1 MPLRSRAALADLR
14 TLASAAA
21 IRRGFVVATIALV
34 ERMLTPVI
42 ALTLVQR
49 GMRDK
54 VAVTLIFG
62 TVFTGRAFLQR
73 ALAARNESDLLERT
87 AASVLEGDV
96 LQAEVLSDQDVSVQ
110 AAQGVHVASQM
121 LTQTL
126 PSLCADL
133 LACGLFALIAAWLEP
148 PHLVALAAAAT
159 VAATVALL
167 VSRRAVTR
175 TVERAWLAQER
186 VYDAFAQVLEGRLE
200 IVASGR
206 RGAFMDRVREAT
218 RAWGAAGARVAA
230 ASVLSGRLTLAA
242 VGGIVAGALL
252 AGSLLRGPLEATAA
266 DLAFFASLTPAF
278 VGVAQGVHALARD
291 ARWVELVARVLRR
304 GATSTA
310 DGALPPPALPA
321 PAVFEAL
328 SFRYGVPGPSGDA
341 LSAVDFE
348 WTGRDI
354 LAFSGANGSGKSTCL
369 RMLLRLANPSA
380 GAIRV
385 GEVRLADLEVDA
397 WRARIAFLPQR
408 PYVPSRADVRT
419 AVAWP
424 VTGARDEPILAALER
439 VGLLPV
445 LRRSGADPLAVR
457 VDSLSVGQRQRV
469 ALARIVCREASLFL
483 LDEPDANLDRAG
495 ITLVAELL
503 RDLAGRGMVAFA
515 AHTPELLAVAGRV
528 VVLAEGRV
536 QDEIR
541 PPRPVV

>member
-14 TLASAAA
+14 TLASGAA
-21 IRRGFVVATIALV
+21 IRRGFVLATIALV

-49 GMRDK
+49 GMGDK

-62 TVFTGRAFLQR
+62 TVFTGRTFLQR

-87 AASVLEGDV
+87 AASVLQGDV
-96 LQAEVLSDQDVSVQ
+96 LQAEVLADQDVSVQ
-110 AAQGVHVASQM
+110 ATQGVHVASQM

-133 LACGLFALIAAWLEP
+133 VACGLFALIAAWLEP
-148 PHLVALAAAAT
+148 PHLVALAAAVT

-167 VSRRAVTR
+167 VSRGAVAR

-186 VYDAFAQVLEGRLE
+186 VYDAFAQVLDGRLE

-206 RGAFMDRVREAT
+206 RGAFMDRVHEAT
-218 RAWGAAGARVAA
+218 REWGAAGARVAA
-230 ASVLSGRLTLAA
+230 ASILSGRLTLVA
-242 VGGIVAGALL
+242 VGGLVAGVLL
-252 AGSLLRGPLEATAA
+252 ASSLLRGALEATAA

-291 ARWVELVARVLRR
+291 ARWVELVARVLRH

-321 PAVFEAL
+321 RAAFEAL
-328 SFRYGVPGPSGDA
+328 SFRYGGPGPSGDA

-348 WTGRDI
+348 WTGREI

-369 RMLLRLANPSA
+369 RMLLRLAKPSA

-397 WRARIAFLPQR
+397 WRAGIAFLPQR
-408 PYVPSRADVRT
+408 PYVPSRADVRA

-424 VTGARDEPILAALER
+424 VTGARDDRILAALDR

-445 LRRSGADPLAVR
+445 LRRAGGDPLAVR
-457 VDSLSVGQRQRV
+457 VDSLSVGERQRV

-528 VVLAEGRV
+528 VVLVEGRV
-536 QDEIR
+536 QDEI
-541 PPRPVV
+541 PQPRPVA

>member
-1 MPLRSRAALADLR
+1 MRPRAALADLR
-14 TLASAAA
+14 TLACSAA
-21 IRRGFVVATIALV
+21 IRRGLVVATIALV

-54 VAVTLIFG
+54 VVVTLLFG
-62 TVFTGRAFLQR
+62 AAFTARTFLQR

-96 LQAEVLSDQDVSVQ
+96 LQAEVLPDQDVSVQ
-110 AAQGVHVASQM
+110 AAQSVHVAAQT
-121 LTQTL
+121 LTQTF

-133 LACGLFALIAAWLEP
+133 VACGMYALIAAWLEP
-148 PHLVALAAAAT
+148 PRLVALAAAVT
-159 VAATVALL
+159 VAATAALY
-167 VSRRAVTR
+167 VSRRAVTSS
-175 TVERAWLAQER
+175 VDSAWRAQER

-206 RGAFMDRVREAT
+206 QRAFMDHLHAAT

-230 ASVLSGRLTLAA
+230 ASVLSGRLTLVA

-252 AGSLLRGPLEATAA
+252 AGSPLRGPIEATAA

-278 VGVAQGVHALARD
+278 VGVAQNVHALARD
-291 ARWVELVARVLRR
+291 ARWVELVARVLRH
-304 GATSTA
+304 GATATA
-310 DGALPPPALPA
+310 NGARPPPALPA
-321 PAVFEAL
+321 PAAFEAV
-328 SFRYGVPGPSGDA
+328 SFRYGGPGPSGEA
-341 LSAVDFE
+341 LSAVDFG
-348 WTGRDI
+348 WSGREI
-354 LAFSGANGSGKSTCL
+354 LAFAGANGSGKSTCL

-385 GEVRLADLEVDA
+385 GEVPLADLEVDA
-397 WRARIAFLPQR
+397 WRAGIAFLPQR
-408 PYVPSRADVRT
+408 PYVPARADVRT

-424 VTGARDEPILAALER
+424 ITGAQDERILAALDR

-445 LRRSGADPLAVR
+445 LRRAAGDPLAVR
-457 VDSLSVGQRQRV
+457 VDSLSVGERQRV

-495 ITLVAELL
+495 IALVAELL
-503 RDLAGRGMVAFA
+503 RELAGRGMVTFA
-515 AHTPELLAVAGRV
+515 AHTPELLAVAERV
-528 VVLAEGRV
+528 VVLSQGRIH
-536 QDEIR
+536 DEISQ
-541 PPRPVV
+541 PQPGA